1 MLVGIARLHK
11 LFAQHPGK
19 KMIEV
24 IGICQDCGCDLSI
37 EIHATSGGFGI
48 QNGALFEPR
57 PDVFCSK
64 CAACY
69 DKQPNLEDCSET
81 ARIPRIA

>member
-1 MLVGIARLHK
+1 MLVGIDSLHK
-11 LFAQHPGK
+11 LFAQYPGK
-19 KMIEV
+19 KKIEV
-24 IGICQDCGCDLSI
+24 TGSCQDCGCDLNI

-48 QNGALFEPR
+48 QNGALFEPK

-69 DKQPNLEDCSET
+69 VKQPDLVNCDES